1 CLVQGLMFLL
11 LLTLSTL
18 VITAQTTAFTYQGSL
33 NNGGNPANGPYDFQ
47 FKLFDAAMGGAQI
60 CPPIPIN
67 SVMVSNGAFT
77 VALDFLC
84 ASAFPG
90 AARFLEI
97 SVRPA
102 NVGAFTTL
110 SPLQPIR
117 STPYAI
123 RSLTAGNAAQL
134 GGVDAARFV
143 QADAMSNVS
152 IGGNLTVSG
161 T

>member
-1 CLVQGLMFLL
+1 MSNSSATGVKIMSSSIRCLVQGLMFLL

-33 NNGGNPANGPYDFQ
+33 ATGGNPATGPYDFQ

-60 CPPIPIN
+60 CSPIPIN

-77 VALDFLC
+77 VALDFC

-97 SVRPA
+97 SVRQA
-102 NVGAFTTL
+102 GVGAFTTL
-110 SPLQPIR
+110 SPLQP
-117 STPYAI
+117 
-123 RSLTAGNAAQL
+123 
-134 GGVDAARFV
+134 
-143 QADAMSNVS
+143 
-152 IGGNLTVSG
+152 
-161 T
+161 